1 MIAYLEPP
9 TIPPELTIA
18 AYRRARQGQRRRR
31 THRPRLL
38 SRRAAPRSG

>member
-18 AYRRARQGQRRRR
+18 AYRRARQAERRRR
-31 THRPRLL
+31 TNRPRLL
-38 SRRAAPRSG
+38 SRRALPRSG